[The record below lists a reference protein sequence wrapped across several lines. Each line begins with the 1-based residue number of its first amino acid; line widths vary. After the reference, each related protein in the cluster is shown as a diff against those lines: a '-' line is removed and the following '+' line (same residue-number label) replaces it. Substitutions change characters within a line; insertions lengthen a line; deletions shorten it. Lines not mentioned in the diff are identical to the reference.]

1 MATHTELYINTL
13 GRLNLDGSTDKNL
26 PYFVVEIWQ
35 PYISLR
41 PRFLAHPVY
50 VQLLLISNF
59 MTASICSIKTPTL
72 SQGPKLADFWL
83 IFPFFERINVCAFIS
98 RKLNKLRGPFFI
110 FPDNFTHSILIA
122 KKYLTWGSRF
132 GGYSAPKSVSEA
144 KISKLTLFRAA
155 PVTKRLDPEVQWW
168 FYFVC
173 QRVL

>member
-1 MATHTELYINTL
+1 LSGICVRMATHTELYINTL

-26 PYFVVEIWQ
+26 TYFVVEIRQ

-72 SQGPKLADFWL
+72 SQGPNLADFWL
-83 IFPFFERINVCAFIS
+83 IFPFFERIKVCAFIS
-98 RKLNKLRGPFFI
+98 RKLNKLRGLFFI

-122 KKYLTWGSRF
+122 KNIPP
-132 GGYSAPKSVSEA
+132 GGQGPGATAPPNRS
-144 KISKLTLFRAA
+144 
-155 PVTKRLDPEVQWW
+155 
-168 FYFVC
+168 
-173 QRVL
+173 